1 MARNIKSA
9 EARVARAKTILLIGQ
24 PFYGSLICNL
34 HIEENNEISPTMAT
48 DGTHI
53 FWNRAFVDKCTDAN
67 LVFVLAHETAHCANL
82 HHVRRNGR
90 DPEGWNIAA
99 DYAINIDLVDGRVG
113 VAPSC
118 ALLERAY
125 KGWSSE
131 RIYAKLKKQQQDQP
145 KPKPQ
150 PGKGQ
155 GQDGQQQGPGQPGQG
170 QGEAKDGNEGQGA
183 GDKPG
188 DGQSAPGQGSGGGK
202 PQAQDPGGCGGIL
215 DGGKTPDDLRKQERE
230 WQRNVRQ
237 AIGSAMKSG
246 GVGAIPG
253 SMRETLKRL
262 SSGGED
268 WKHALRN
275 FVDPSSRQD
284 YSWARPDRRFAGMP
298 FILPGTQSNGV
309 NHVVVAV
316 DTSGSINTEKCQA
329 FLRECQAL
337 LDQEFM
343 DKLTV
348 IQCDE
353 QIQGIAE
360 YTPGDILPLDVSG
373 RGGTSVL
380 PVWRWVEQA
389 SEDISALVYF
399 TDLDVGGFGE
409 EPRCPLLWACQDED
423 IRRQPPFGD
432 LVVIGS

>member
-1 MARNIKSA
+1 MAKHSPKA

-34 HIEENNEISPTMAT
+34 GIEENNEVSPTMAT
-48 DGTHI
+48 DGEHI
-53 FWNRAFVDKCTDAN
+53 FWNCAFVDKCTDAE

-82 HHVRRNGR
+82 HHVRRGGR

-99 DYAINIDLVDGRVG
+99 DYAINIDLVDAKVG
-113 VAPSC
+113 VAPKI

-125 KGWSSE
+125 KGWSTE
-131 RIYAKLKKQQQDQP
+131 RIYAKLMSQQKAKQ
-145 KPKPQ
+145 PQ
-150 PGKGQ
+150 PGQ
-155 GQDGQQQGPGQPGQG
+155 GQPQPGQG
-170 QGEAKDGNEGQGA
+170 QGQGQGGQGQGQGQGEPQDGGDGQGA
-183 GDKPG
+183 GDEPG
-188 DGQSAPGQGSGGGK
+188 QGQAPGQGAGGGK
-202 PQAQDPGGCGGIL
+202 GGKAPVKDPGGCGGII
-215 DGGKTPDDLRKQERE
+215 DGGKTPDALRKQERE

-237 AIGSAMKSG
+237 AIGAAMKSG
-246 GVGAIPG
+246 GVGAVPG

-262 SSGGED
+262 SGGED
-268 WKHALRN
+268 WKQVLRN

-298 FILPGTQSNGV
+298 FLLPGTQSNGV
-309 NHVVVAV
+309 NHIVVAV
-316 DTSGSINTEKCQA
+316 DTSGSIDTEKCRA

-337 LDQEFM
+337 LDQEFI

-360 YTPGDILPLDVSG
+360 YAPGDNLPLDVSG

-380 PVWRWVEQA
+380 PVWNWVA
-389 SEDISALVYF
+389 KSD
-399 TDLDVGGFGE
+399 
-409 EPRCPLLWACQDED
+409 
-423 IRRQPPFGD
+423 
-432 LVVIGS
+432 